1 MNLLFFSHSSWLN
14 GAERSLVELIKE
26 LTNDYGA
33 KCTVI
38 LPSQGPLIELLE
50 NEGTETII
58 APIQWWC
65 SFEEPL
71 EDRAKNESYYRSL
84 TWLDE
89 NLDQLRNIKPDVVLT
104 NTLVIPWGAV
114 AASLLKRPHLWMINE
129 FGELDHNLHFF
140 LPFQQVLEVIDS
152 SSDKIVTRSK
162 AIQNTLFPQLN
173 PNKISTIYRYIDV
186 SGTVVE
192 SGMSNKRFF
201 NLPDAF
207 HIIIAG
213 TVSEKKGQ
221 EDAVRCLIE
230 LVKNRNRKVELV
242 IVGDVKEPDYQQF
255 LQHLIDSE
263 NVDDLVHFVP
273 NQSDVL
279 STINSADI
287 ALVCSRMEGLGRVA
301 LEAILLKKMVVATN
315 TGGTPE
321 MIADGETGLLYS
333 PGNYVQLADQVER
346 LMGNSD
352 LQIKITQNA
361 LNFVGQNFTKER
373 YGGEYYKILMDL
385 TNDEYHPKDSMSSFL
400 NFYFQALQPQKEI
413 SIQNLKTQ
421 IIERDQFSSMRKSWQ
436 LPRPLRRLS
445 QLLLGKKDVK
455 F

>member
-14 GAERSLVELIKE
+14 GAERSLLELVKE
-26 LTNDYGA
+26 LTSDYGV

-38 LPSQGPLIELLE
+38 LPAQGPLIELLE
-50 NEGTETII
+50 NEGAATII

-89 NLDQLRNIKPDVVLT
+89 NLDQLKNINPDVVLT

-114 AASLLKRPHLWMINE
+114 AASLLKRPHVWMINE

-140 LPFQQVLEVIDS
+140 LPFHQVLEVIDS

-173 PNKISTIYRYIDV
+173 PNKVSTIYRYIDV

-192 SGMSNKRFF
+192 SSMSNRGFF

-207 HIIIAG
+207 HMIIAG
-213 TVSEKKGQ
+213 TVSERKGQ

-230 LVKNRNRKVELV
+230 LVKNRNQKVELV
-242 IVGDVKEPDYQQF
+242 IVGGVKEPDYQQF
-255 LQHLIDSE
+255 LQYLVDAE
-263 NVDDLVHFVP
+263 NVGDYVHFVP
-273 NQSDVL
+273 NQTDVL
-279 STINSADI
+279 PIINSADI
-287 ALVCSRMEGLGRVA
+287 ALICSRMEGLGRVV
-301 LEAILLKKMVVATN
+301 LEAMLLKKMVVATN
-315 TGGTPE
+315 TGGIPE
-321 MIADGETGLLYS
+321 LITDGETGLLYS

-346 LMGNSD
+346 LMDNPG
-352 LQIKITQNA
+352 LQIKIAQNG
-361 LNFVGQNFTKER
+361 LNFTRQNFTKEK
-373 YGGEYYKILMDL
+373 YGGEYYKILIDL
-385 TNDEYHPKDSMSSFL
+385 TKDEYLPKDSMSSFL
-400 NFYFQALQPQKEI
+400 SFYFRAFQSQKEI
-413 SIQNLKTQ
+413 SIQKLKAQ
-421 IIERDQFSSMRKSWQ
+421 IIERDRFYSMSKSWQ
-436 LPRPLRRLS
+436 LTRPLRKLS
-445 QLLLGKKDVK
+445 QLLFGKKDVN